1 MNTKLLIIALAILFI
16 LPSVSAATIHGTIY
30 DTGFDILEGVL
41 ITINTVPE
49 QAIVSIDGEYTLEVD
64 PGDYTIIFEY
74 YEGTELIYSS
84 EENISIIDNGE
95 YLRDVILLPALENGE
110 IINIEEIYGEN
121 ERAWWILGIVMI
133 AIALIYIYL
142 KYFRKK
148 ETKTELD
155 EDDAEKVK
163 EFIKKSKGRTTQ
175 KEIRKNLAMSE
186 AKASLIV
193 TELEHKGIVTRI
205 KKGRANVI
213 ILNK

>member
-1 MNTKLLIIALAILFI
+1 
-16 LPSVSAATIHGTIY
+16 
-30 DTGFDILEGVL
+30 
-41 ITINTVPE
+41 
-49 QAIVSIDGEYTLEVD
+49 
-64 PGDYTIIFEY
+64 
-74 YEGTELIYSS
+74 
-84 EENISIIDNGE
+84 
-95 YLRDVILLPALENGE
+95 
-110 IINIEEIYGEN
+110 
-121 ERAWWILGIVMI
+121 MI

>member
-1 MNTKLLIIALAILFI
+1 MNIKPIIIALAILFI

-30 DTGFDILEGVL
+30 DTGFNVLEGVL
-41 ITINTVPE
+41 ITIDTVPE
-49 QAIVSIDGEYTLEVD
+49 QAIVSIDGEYDLEVN